1 MFSLGA
7 EKGYSVNGLYA
18 DLSFNFVAGSYLA
31 TTGDFTSWFN
41 ANVKP
46 HPIIEAPSYV

>member
-31 TTGDFTSWFN
+31 TSDDFSNWFN

-46 HPIIEAPSYV
+46 HPMIEAPSYV